1 MVKNNIKHMSCRS
14 IYLCSVYLN
23 YAKFTSGLDICFL
36 FHILVK
42 LDYYTVCP
50 FSSKIILFSPNNKYC
65 LSNRPNCYP
74 DYKSEQ

>member
-1 MVKNNIKHMSCRS
+1 MSCRS

-23 YAKFTSGLDICFL
+23 YAKFTSRLDICFL

-50 FSSKIILFSPNNKYC
+50 LSSNNPVQPK
-65 LSNRPNCYP
+65 
-74 DYKSEQ
+74 QQTVI